1 MPDPITGLIVGGGL
15 TSGAMQSSAANKAA
29 GAQAASAQQGLDEQR
44 RQFDI
49 STELLRPYVE
59 AGSPALAGLQS
70 LAGLGGADAQQ
81 QAIAA
86 IEAGPE
92 FAALTQQGENAI
104 LQNASATGG
113 LRGGNAQAALA
124 QYRPQVLSSLIG
136 QQYER
141 LGGLTSIGQNAAARQ
156 GATGVAFGGQAAQQ
170 LANMGAARAG
180 GYMGQGQAWGNA
192 FGDIAGTTSYLA
204 GKGFYSDANSKF

>member
-1 MPDPITGLIVGGGL
+1 MPDPITAAIVGG
-15 TSGAMQSSAANKAA
+15 TSMASGAIQSNAASRAS
-29 GAQAASAQQGLDEQR
+29 GAQVASAQQGLDEQR

-70 LAGLGGADAQQ
+70 LAGLGGADAQRE
-81 QAIAA
+81 AISA
-86 IEAGPE
+86 IEASPE
-92 FAALTQQGENAI
+92 FAALTQQGENAL
-104 LQNASATGG
+104 LQTASATGG

-124 QYRPQVLSSLIG
+124 QFRPQVLSSLIG

-156 GATGVAFGGQAAQQ
+156 GATGIAFGGQAAEQFS
-170 LANMGAARAG
+170 NMGAARAG
-180 GYMGQGQAWGNA
+180 KFIGQGQAWGNA
-192 FGDIAGTTSYLA
+192 LGDIGGTTGYLA
-204 GKGFYSDANSKF
+204 GRGISIF